1 MIYGYGSTGGD
12 WLRAFCTCWQ
22 IERYY
27 TQMFS
32 CDTMGKPMEDQYVH
46 MHSNRL
52 CVVGVAESHPVMQEE
67 LANVE
72 FPRNVLENH
81 VSGKKKKGGCFM
93 LPNTV
98 VCVLKCKSGREFTLR
113 SCIRGS
119 LIEFNSR
126 LVKEPGLLTAKV
138 RDAQLTFRY
147 RRVMATTNLLR
158 SRCCSINQT
167 GTLSSFSPR
176 R

>member
-1 MIYGYGSTGGD
+1 
-12 WLRAFCTCWQ
+12 
-22 IERYY
+22 
-27 TQMFS
+27 MFS

-52 CVVGVAESHPVMQEE
+52 CVVGVAASHPVMQEE
-67 LANVE
+67 VASVE

-81 VSGKKKKGGCFM
+81 VTGKKKKGGCFL
-93 LPNTV
+93 LPDTI

-126 LVKEPGLLTAKV
+126 LLTEPGLLTAKV
-138 RDAQLTFRY
+138 WCAAASGFLGH
-147 RRVMATTNLLR
+147 RVR
-158 SRCCSINQT
+158 SMCR
-167 GTLSSFSPR
+167 
-176 R
+176 